1 MQTIAVEMAMEYI
14 FAAMNLLP
22 IIFQK
27 KKLTHMCKDTKYSP
41 IIETPI

>member
-14 FAAMNLLP
+14 FVVMNLLP
-22 IIFQK
+22 IIFQ